1 MRISLLCLTCAL
13 LPLASPMLPA
23 HAQRS
28 TLISGGTVIDGTGA
42 KRRKADVRIVGD
54 TITEIGSLRVRAG
67 EKVIEAAGLIVAPGF
82 IDAHSHADGGLTKEP
97 DAETQIRQGITT
109 SVVGQDGGSHFPLA
123 SWFAEVEAKHVALNI
138 ASFVGHGTIRSEV
151 TGKAYKRET
160 TLEEQHKM
168 AELVAREMEAGG
180 LGLSSGLEYDPG
192 FYSNTAEL
200 VACAKAAAKYH
211 GIYISHVRD
220 EGDKAFE
227 SFREL
232 ISIAEQGGLPAQI
245 SHIKLDTSPVWN
257 KAPDVLALVR
267 DARKRGVDISADV
280 YPYTYWQSTIIVLIP
295 TRDWSDRK
303 AWETGLAEVGGP
315 EHVRLTTYTPDAA
328 WSGKTIAEIAAL
340 TGRDAITIIQEIVQK
355 THGEGANGSESV
367 VVTAMTESDLDTFIA
382 APGIMFCTDG
392 SLHPSHPRGAGSFP
406 RILAEYVRTK
416 HLLTFEEAIRK
427 ATSLPAKR
435 FGFQK
440 RGRIAPGMKAD
451 IVLFDPVTVQDM
463 ATVAT
468 PAAPPVGL
476 PTVLVNGIPVLENG
490 RITGDHPGAVLRHDS
505 KQQKYKVRGIID
517 LL

>member
-1 MRISLLCLTCAL
+1 MRISLLLVSLAL
-13 LPLASPMLPA
+13 LPLANPMLPA
-23 HAQRS
+23 HAQSS

-54 TITEIGSLRVRAG
+54 TITEVGNLRAKRG
-67 EKVIEAAGLIVAPGF
+67 EKVIDATGMFVAPGF
-82 IDAHSHADGGLTKEP
+82 IDAHSHADGGLMNDP

-109 SVVGQDGGSHFPLA
+109 SVVGQDGSSHFPLA
-123 SWFAEVEAKHVALNI
+123 SWFTELEAKHVALNI
-138 ASFVGHGTIRSEV
+138 ASFVGHGTVRGEV
-151 TGKAYKRET
+151 TGKEYKRET
-160 TLEEQHKM
+160 TAEEQSKM
-168 AELVAREMEAGG
+168 ADLVAQEMQAGG

-192 FYSNTAEL
+192 FYSTTAEL
-200 VACAKAAAKYH
+200 IACAKAAAKYH

-232 ISIAEQGGLPAQI
+232 ISIAEKGGLPAQI

-257 KAPDVLALVR
+257 KAPDVLTLMR
-267 DARKRGVDISADV
+267 DARKRGLDISADV

-328 WSGKTIAEIAAL
+328 WSGKTIAEIAAI
-340 TGRDAITIIQEIVQK
+340 TGRDAITIVQEVIQK
-355 THGEGANGSESV
+355 THGVGAKGSESV
-367 VVTAMTESDLDTFIA
+367 VVTAMTESDLDQFIA

-392 SLHPSHPRGAGSFP
+392 SLRPSHPRGAGSFP

-416 HLLTFEEAIRK
+416 HVLTFEEAIRK
-427 ATSLPAKR
+427 ATFLPATR

-440 RGRIAPGMKAD
+440 RGRIARGMKAD
-451 IVLFDPVTVQDM
+451 IVLFDPMTVQDK

-476 PTVLVNGIPVLENG
+476 PTVLVNGALVLEND
-490 RITGDHPGAVLRHDS
+490 RITGAHPGMVLRHET
-505 KQQKYKVRGIID
+505 RP
-517 LL
+517 